1 MILESL
7 TVHTKKKA
15 PTCICGKACSTRNS
29 LHAHTSRKRQ
39 KKKIKNTTS
48 CKARV
53 VLRGVQA
60 PLNQYFSKL
69 DNIFEITR
77 IWCRI
82 CKVEY
87 SAKSVRGM
95 RNHLRAHP
103 EKGVDSKFRQFA
115 LVSESKKNAE
125 TYLRRKLAEQEELRG
140 VMARSLGKLPGP
152 HLDPYIA
159 RSLDF

>member
-1 MILESL
+1 
-7 TVHTKKKA
+7 
-15 PTCICGKACSTRNS
+15 
-29 LHAHTSRKRQ
+29 
-39 KKKIKNTTS
+39 
-48 CKARV
+48 
-53 VLRGVQA
+53 
-60 PLNQYFSKL
+60 
-69 DNIFEITR
+69 
-77 IWCRI
+77 
-82 CKVEY
+82 
-87 SAKSVRGM
+87 M

-159 RSLDF
+159 RSLDFQRNPQAVVMVDNQYLKMTGSIYRAMLSKIHPDIRKDRQADIRDHIKAKSKIDINRVNPINIRKKSVLKFD